1 MNIKNKRIVFIGAHY
16 DDIEL
21 SCAGLINDLKYNNE
35 IFYIIITKSAS
46 LKENIIR
53 KKEQKKVLKQLNIK
67 KCYFLNEN
75 DGALKNTKKLYSKI
89 ENILLNINPNI
100 CFTHYYNDTHQDH
113 IVTSNIVTSI
123 CSRKNINL
131 CYFDSFSS
139 INLPYNFVYEI
150 NIEEKRKILNFFKHQ
165 LNKIYRK
172 NITYLQKEINKN
184 LYNGKNNNYKA
195 AEIYLIYK
203 ICLKKGDD
211 CH

>member
-1 MNIKNKRIVFIGAHY
+1 MNIKNKKIIFIGAHY

-21 SCAGLINDLKYNNE
+21 SCAGLINDLKNNNE

-67 KCYFLNEN
+67 KCYFLNEA
-75 DGALKNTKKLYSKI
+75 DGALKNTKILYSKI
-89 ENILLNINPNI
+89 EKILLNIKPDI

-113 IVTSNIVTSI
+113 IITSKIVTSI
-123 CSRKNINL
+123 CNRKNINL

-139 INLPYNFVYEI
+139 INLPYNLIYSI
-150 NIEEKRKILNFFKHQ
+150 DIEKKIKILTFFKHQ

-184 LYNGKNNNYKA
+184 LYNGKNNNCKA
-195 AEIYLIYK
+195 VEIYLIHK
-203 ICLKKGDD
+203 ICYIKGDD
-211 CH
+211 